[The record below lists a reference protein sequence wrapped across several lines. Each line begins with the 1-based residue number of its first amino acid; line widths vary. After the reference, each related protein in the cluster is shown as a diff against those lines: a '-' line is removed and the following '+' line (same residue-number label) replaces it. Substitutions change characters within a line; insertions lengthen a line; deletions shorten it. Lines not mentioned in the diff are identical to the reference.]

1 MPTKEEVQEYP
12 DTLLSVQ
19 SFLFTILAMSVGM
32 FAAVIVLPA
41 WMPNLATSLLGPDV
55 KAYWYLSRGSAFVAL
70 SLLWLSMALG
80 LLMSNKMAR
89 TWPGV
94 AATFAIHEYVSLL
107 GLGFAMFHAII
118 LMGDKYIN
126 YTIAQLATP
135 FASEYQPLGVGLGQV
150 SFYVLL
156 IVAFSFYVR
165 KSIGKK
171 TWRLIHFSSFL
182 TYIMA
187 FSHSLI
193 AGTDTALPWAQ
204 QYYWISGGSLLFL
217 LMYRMVGSGAKK
229 KAPARGANKS
239 VKA

>member
-1 MPTKEEVQEYP
+1 MSAQQEIQEYP

-19 SFLFTILAMSVGM
+19 SFLFTVLAMAVGM
-32 FAAVIVLPA
+32 LVAVVVLPA

-55 KAYWYLSRGSAFVAL
+55 KAYWYLSRGTAFVAL

-80 LLMSNKMAR
+80 LMMSNKIAR
-89 TWPGV
+89 SWPGV

-126 YTIAQLATP
+126 YTLAQLAVP
-135 FASEYQPLGVGLGQV
+135 FASTYQPLGVGLGQV
-150 SFYVLL
+150 GFYILL

-171 TWRLIHFSSFL
+171 LWRLIHYLSFF
-182 TYIMA
+182 TYLLA

-193 AGTDTALPWAQ
+193 AGTDTSLPWAQ
-204 QYYWISGGSLLFL
+204 QYYWFTGGSLLFL
-217 LMYRMVGSGAKK
+217 LMYRLVGRGTKKRDSVQRVSG
-229 KAPARGANKS
+229 
-239 VKA
+239 